1 MPEGTIY
8 LLKMRDTAGRYIYK
22 VGKSINFDKRFN
34 NYNYADILSLVWTDN
49 IDDDEK
55 AVIHIFRKHCKLD
68 KGNEFFTSIKKH
80 DTDSGNCDSGMQ
92 KIFINYFHN
101 KDPTANKITY
111 TTTTE
116 QFLQYRASLLG
127 DQAPNRTDPHC
138 EFFYISGEQ
147 IRRFLKVKKYG
158 LNLKIDHGHIKAM
171 ANDMLVSATPCFFSH
186 IAIIQYDSHNSDVVA
201 DLVELIDGHHRIEA
215 LKQIYEAKADFNIGM
230 WVALHKSDNPTSEQT
245 QAIFKKYNSLKPFIV
260 DLSVSEL
267 SGKLIT
273 ELNATFDKEDFNLV
287 KDSSHVNRPSIKKSN
302 LNTFIQQRLENLKT
316 SRNIAYRDFKIKPII
331 AKFIEVNE
339 SFRGRPLE
347 WYSNVGENTFANK
360 KPISQQ
366 MLNTAVKFD
375 CYIGLVDL
383 IKLVEWCIV

>member
-1 MPEGTIY
+1 
-8 LLKMRDTAGRYIYK
+8 MRDTAGRYIYK

-34 NYNYADILSLVWTDN
+34 NYNYADILSLVWTNN

-55 AVIHIFRKHCKLD
+55 AVIQIFRKHCKLD

-80 DTDSGNCDSGMQ
+80 DGDSGNCDSGMQ

-101 KDPTANKITY
+101 KDTTAGHRITY

-127 DQAPNRTDPHC
+127 DQTPNRTDPHC
-138 EFFYISGEQ
+138 EFFYISGKQ
-147 IRRFLKVKKYG
+147 VRRFLKIKKYG
-158 LNLKIDHGHIKAM
+158 LNFKIDHGHIKAM

-230 WVALHKSDNPTSEQT
+230 WVALHKSDNPASEQT

-260 DLSVSEL
+260 DLSVSDL

-273 ELNATFDKEDFNLV
+273 DLNTTFDKEDFNLV
-287 KDSSHVNRPSIKKSN
+287 KDSGHVNRPSIKKST
-302 LNTFIQQRLENLKT
+302 LNTIIQERLENIKT
-316 SRNIAYRDFKIKPII
+316 SRNISYRDFKIKSII

-339 SFRGRPLE
+339 SFKGRPLE
-347 WYSNVGENTFANK
+347 WYSNVGENSFANK

-383 IKLVEWCIV
+383 VKLVECCIV